1 MGKQQSRSSL
11 SPGSRF
17 LFHSYTHTVP
27 PSRRHHV
34 LLHGVVAVLL
44 GGGPALGRLC
54 VQADLEHAA
63 AVGHPLLLRH
73 GDPPGLPISM
83 DRPVRAPGQQG
94 PHPGRL
100 AHICL
105 QPLFTHVINSSLT
118 RSKTLLSQY
127 KIIYRLCVLSGMMLF
142 SRSLLAEFGGPTWV
156 KQPVISSYDNF
167 TGIAPP
173 ENGCGTA
180 EWLRGSELCTYSGKY
195 HLAWS
200 VPMADATYW
209 VPAAST
215 HSFMMFAPFFVLKW
229 DRANSLKEY
238 LFRGMA
244 IQGFFLWLAG
254 PYLASWI
261 TPNLQEQA
269 SIWCFFSIAQI
280 TIMLFII
287 REQLI
292 LGWGRDKDVKNR
304 ISVMSAGK
312 EAVKAG
318 KAH

>member
-1 MGKQQSRSSL
+1 MCFSMEWSL
-11 SPGSRF
+11 FFSVVGLLSAAFVYKRTSNTQLLSGI
-17 LFHSYTHTVP
+17 LFFCAMEILQVFQYLWIDQCELQVNK
-27 PSRRHHV
+27 V
-34 LLHGVVAVLL
+34 LTL
-44 GGGPALGRLC
+44 
-54 VQADLEHAA
+54 
-63 AVGHPLLLRH
+63 VGF
-73 GDPPGLPISM
+73 
-83 DRPVRAPGQQG
+83 
-94 PHPGRL
+94 

-142 SRSLLAEFGGPTWV
+142 SRYLLAEFGGPTWV

-173 ENGCGTA
+173 ENGCETA